1 MALTTE
7 QQRILNEHNP
17 LFRESGLTS
26 YLSTAH
32 SGAAVAATALANAA
46 TAQGTANTA
55 LADAA
60 TGIADA
66 ATAQGTANTA
76 LADAATGIADAAT
89 AQGTANTA
97 LADAATGI
105 ADAATA
111 QGTANT
117 ALADAATAIGDAATA
132 QGAAN
137 AAQGTANSAYSAVL
151 PTETAGGAIGA
162 NRLITPDL
170 GGGSTKML
178 EALLN
183 STSVIGI
190 NSEAAAKVD
199 TNPMATGYFGR
210 QTGVSADAIGM
221 GRPVKS
227 SFGGRITEL
236 VDAAN
241 AGNAMVGPT
250 PGGDGGIINYA
261 NMPLGIA
268 LSDLVSSDAGDT
280 AIPVT
285 IWYTVFAAPGTLLQ
299 LVTATDAADG
309 TTPVALPADLY
320 EVFAIITGAAHGGT
334 ISMRVAGPADYVTIP
349 AGAAASYHMIPV
361 AAANQRSFG
370 NAPQIVSSGASVRRL
385 GMIGLAA
392 ADGTTPEYAVAALTG
407 TAAALGP
414 TPFHRVEYLL
424 TALLENGQNATLL
437 TPPVEDPERRV
448 GKSVG
453 AALVGGVD
461 VLFNLQ
467 P

>member
-1 MALTTE
+1 MALTAE
-7 QQRILNEHNP
+7 QQRILDEHNP

-46 TAQGTANTA
+46 TAQS
-55 LADAA
+55 
-60 TGIADA
+60 
-66 ATAQGTANTA
+66 
-76 LADAATGIADAAT
+76 
-89 AQGTANTA
+89 TANTA

-117 ALADAATAIGDAATA
+117 ALADAATAQGTANTALADAATA
-132 QGAAN
+132 QGTANTALADAATADGKAV
-137 AAQGTANSAYSAVL
+137 AAQGTANSAYAAIL

-162 NRLITPDL
+162 KRLVTPDL

-190 NSEAAAKVD
+190 NAEAAAKVD
-199 TNPMATGYFGR
+199 LDPMATGYFGR

-236 VDAAN
+236 VDDTN

-250 PGGDGGIINYA
+250 PGGDGGIISYV

-268 LSDLVSSDAGDT
+268 LSDLVSNVIGDR

-285 IWYTVFAAPGTLLQ
+285 IWYTRFAAPDTLLQ

-320 EVFAIITGAAHGGT
+320 EVFAVITGANHAGT
-334 ISMRVAGPADYVTIP
+334 ISMFVVGPADYVTIP

-370 NAPQIVSSGASVRRL
+370 NEPQIVSSGASARNL
-385 GMIGLAA
+385 GLIGTAA
-392 ADGTTPEYAVAALTG
+392 ADGVTPEYAVASLTG
-407 TAAALGP
+407 PVAALVP
-414 TPFHRVEYLL
+414 TPFHRVEYFL

-437 TPPVEDPERRV
+437 SPPAEDPERRV

-453 AALVGGVD
+453 AALAGGVD
-461 VLFNLQ
+461 VTINLQ